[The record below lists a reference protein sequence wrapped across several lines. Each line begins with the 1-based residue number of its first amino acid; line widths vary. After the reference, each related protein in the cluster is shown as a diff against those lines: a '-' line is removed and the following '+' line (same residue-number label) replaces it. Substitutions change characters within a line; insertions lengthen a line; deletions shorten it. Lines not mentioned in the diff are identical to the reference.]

1 MSTCPAGAITSFPL
15 QMAITATD
23 ILYDSANEPITMDFQ
38 WAARST
44 PPAFVDTVTSTT
56 DEVGAGNTN
65 LTTLRFLNNSYTV
78 SSVQF
83 VTASHSSWILPITA
97 QEKNKEDVIITF
109 SSENTNT
116 VYTYLTFII
125 PILRSGSALEP
136 FYLKG
141 LSNPNANGP
150 FSLQDLFPKNPKA
163 RFAYYSTCLA
173 GYSQTSPTTN
183 VYVFVCTDGLQV
195 SSGLMDG
202 ILKASGKSTS
212 FGDFTPPYI
221 SRLTNISTILSSNT
235 DFTNFVMTTTDLLN
249 YQNFSTAYPTMDTN
263 IRKDD
268 TSAYQ
273 CVPIDPDSVVDGQ
286 INVDLTTGGLSLKD
300 VMEQRDA
307 LRAAHGLKASMDPGR
322 LEAFLGTALGIM
334 LAVVFT
340 MAVLYFLFAYVS
352 GVQPGQTDDW
362 IYSIP
367 KYVLIVLFASLFGFV
382 VGSMVS

>member
-1 MSTCPAGAITSFPL
+1 MSKCPEGAITSFPL
-15 QMAITATD
+15 QMGITATD
-23 ILYDSANEPITMDFQ
+23 ILYDSVNEPITMDFQ
-38 WAARST
+38 WASRST
-44 PPAFVDTVTSTT
+44 PPSFVDTVTSIT
-56 DEVGAGNTN
+56 DEVGSGNTN
-65 LTTLRFLNNSYTV
+65 VTTLRFLNNSYSV

-83 VTASHSSWILPITA
+83 VAASHTPWILPTTA
-97 QEKNKEDVIITF
+97 QAKNKEDIIITF
-109 SSENTNT
+109 SSSNTNT
-116 VYTYLTFII
+116 VYNYLTFVI

-136 FYLKG
+136 NYLKG

-150 FSLQDLFPKNPKA
+150 FSVNDLFPKNPNA
-163 RFAYYSTCLA
+163 RFAYYSTCLQ
-173 GYSQTSPTTN
+173 GFSQTAPTAN
-183 VYVFVCTDGLQV
+183 VYVFVCTNGIQV
-195 SSGLMDG
+195 SSRLMDG
-202 ILKASGKSTS
+202 ILAASGKSTT
-212 FGDFTPPYI
+212 FGSFTPPYV
-221 SRLTNISTILSSNT
+221 SRLTDIVTVLSSNT

-249 YQNFSTAYPTMDTN
+249 YAGFSAARPSMDTN

-307 LRAAHGLKASMDPGR
+307 LRAAHGLKPSMDPGR

-334 LAVVFT
+334 LAVVFA
-340 MAVLYFLFAYVS
+340 MAILYFLFAYVS
-352 GVQPGQTDDW
+352 GAQPSDTNDW

-382 VGSMVS
+382 LGSMVS